1 MTNMPWLC
9 RLKSFSHQWL
19 KLESRPRLSLKHT
32 DQEPTVWAAPTWTLH
47 LPPSLLGSGHDSSSF
62 PTPAENLRNGDMW
75 SSRLLSIPGTA
86 LGCPNT
92 AQQETTYW
100 MYMHTYM
107 YRCVCLPIWRLRW
120 AERPYYNQTKTA
132 SLGSLL
138 SALQSAPRHSV
149 PLGNWSMNLGTQ
161 DPFQCHR
168 VSS

>member
-19 KLESRPRLSLKHT
+19 KLESRPGLSLKHT
-32 DQEPTVWAAPTWTLH
+32 DEEPTVWAAPTWTLH
-47 LPPSLLGSGHDSSSF
+47 LPPSLLGSGHHSSSF
-62 PTPAENLRNGDMW
+62 PTPAENLRNGDTW
-75 SSRLLSIPGTA
+75 SDCSVFQAQPWVAQTLPNRKPHT
-86 LGCPNT
+86 GCT
-92 AQQETTYW
+92 CTRTC
-100 MYMHTYM
+100 TGV
-107 YRCVCLPIWRLRW
+107 CVCLPIRRLRW
-120 AERPYYNQTKTA
+120 ADRPYYNQTKTA

-149 PLGNWSMNLGTQ
+149 PLSNWSMNLGTQ